1 MGTEE
6 RSATRVGGFQ
16 EGLRIGPVLSGWSKG
31 SRARHKGV
39 ERSVTDCVFNAPS
52 TNRQSTTSNDMM
64 SLVGTNRT
72 WCDVR
77 SESAFG
83 GKAEVWLKGRQVR
96 WDPQRTW
103 TPFSA
108 TPSSAMIPC
117 PEPRGGNETARQS
130 RRQSSKNATPQN

>member
-64 SLVGTNRT
+64 SLVGTKRT
-72 WCDVR
+72 CRLHRAMSVLR
-77 SESAFG
+77 
-83 GKAEVWLKGRQVR
+83 GKAENICSPGAFPVLTQ
-96 WDPQRTW
+96 
-103 TPFSA
+103 
-108 TPSSAMIPC
+108 
-117 PEPRGGNETARQS
+117 
-130 RRQSSKNATPQN
+130 